1 MTSKQQIR
9 NAGNVASFAPRA
21 LRLGGLL
28 ACTAL
33 LSACVSGTS
42 ADVACNNSSRDAP
55 LTGEIHNN
63 VVVPRNATCYLK
75 AHITGDVNA
84 HDGAKVYVLDGTRI
98 SGTFRAVGAT
108 LVRFNMDESAPV
120 RSARGSGG
128 TVAPQRIFVGSNLVI
143 KEGKLSGASGIAA
156 TDIGGN
162 LTLLRNADAGSRSLD
177 HAAAGTLEICT
188 PGVCRPE
195 AQVKV
200 GKSVK
205 IRQNQVAIAL
215 GNTAIGADLKC
226 VSNDVAPL
234 LIKPQA
240 GAASVTVRGRKSGQC
255 EHPRE
260 VVYTMVAKA
269 PA

>member
-1 MTSKQQIR
+1 MTTKQHHNDG
-9 NAGNVASFAPRA
+9 NAASFATQA
-21 LRLGGLL
+21 LRLGSLL
-28 ACTAL
+28 ACGVL
-33 LSACVSGTS
+33 LGACVSGTS
-42 ADVACNNSSRDAP
+42 ADVACNNSSREAP
-55 LTGEIHNN
+55 LTGEIRNN
-63 VVVPRNATCYLK
+63 VVIPRNATCYMK
-75 AHITGDVNA
+75 ARITGDVNA
-84 HDGAKVYVLDGTRI
+84 HDGARVYVLDGTRI
-98 SGTFRAVGAT
+98 SGTFRAVGAAV
-108 LVRFNMDESAPV
+108 VRFNMDEAVAS
-120 RSARGSGG
+120 RGPRGAS
-128 TVAPQRIFVGSNLVI
+128 VAAAPQRIFVGSNLVI
-143 KEGKLSGASGIAA
+143 KESKLIGASGIAA

-162 LTLLRNADAGSRSLD
+162 LTLLRNSDAGSRSLD

-226 VSNDVAPL
+226 ASNDVAPL

-260 VVYTMVAKA
+260 VVYTVVAKA